1 MVHYYCSSLSQA
13 VVCAQTLNYVHI
25 QLDWLT
31 VQVATDFIVHEDM
44 ATEVTSGIS
53 LVRLPC
59 QNYSH
64 YKASMNGYGGSV
76 GVLSWLRSVGSS
88 TESENGK
95 CLPGHGQSLVPY
107 ASYLLHD
114 LSMKYNEV

>member
-1 MVHYYCSSLSQA
+1 M
-13 VVCAQTLNYVHI
+13 VCAQTLNYVHI

-64 YKASMNGYGGSV
+64 YKVSMNGYGGSV

-88 TESENGK
+88 TESGNGK
-95 CLPGHGQSLVPY
+95 SLPGHGQSLVPY
-107 ASYLLHD
+107 TSYLLHD

>member
-88 TESENGK
+88 TESEMGHA
-95 CLPGHGQSLVPY
+95 CLATVSRWSPTRRIFVMIYQ
-107 ASYLLHD
+107 
-114 LSMKYNEV
+114 